1 MHAIKI
7 DPLKLFLI
15 LLCFLNLNCNNN
27 KGMDESADTKWIIQH
42 ENEINSELSKI
53 ISERI
58 IANKNDTL
66 WIEKSF
72 VITEY
77 DTTILGS
84 LAKRIKQINKCF
96 EVMYTYSRKMEK
108 RKRITIIND
117 PSGQCLD
124 TTTNHFFIVDS
135 TRYLKIS
142 FDTLHK

>member
-1 MHAIKI
+1 MHVIKI
-7 DPLKLFLI
+7 GLLTLFPI
-15 LLCFLNLNCNNN
+15 FFCFLNINCRNNAVA
-27 KGMDESADTKWIIQH
+27 DESADTKWIIQH
-42 ENEINSELSKI
+42 ENEINSELSTI
-53 ISERI
+53 ISQKI
-58 IANKNDTL
+58 LASKSDTL

-77 DTTILGS
+77 DTTILGA

-108 RKRITIIND
+108 RKRITIIRD
-117 PSGQCLD
+117 PSGECLD
-124 TTTNHFFIVDS
+124 TTANSFSIIDS